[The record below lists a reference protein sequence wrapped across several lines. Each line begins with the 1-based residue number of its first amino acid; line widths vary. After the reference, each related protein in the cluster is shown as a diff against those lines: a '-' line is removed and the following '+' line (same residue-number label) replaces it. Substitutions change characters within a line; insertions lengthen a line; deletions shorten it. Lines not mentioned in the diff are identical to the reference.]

1 MPSASGH
8 RFLEGTAL
16 NLLERRTAVVG
27 GIALLLSGPT
37 TAQAPV
43 PGPVTIVVPFPA
55 GGGTDALARLLAPRL
70 QALWGTSVIVENK
83 PGAGTTLAMAAVARA
98 VPDGRTLVMASFG
111 HAAAPALY
119 KKLPYDAA
127 TAFSAVATVAS
138 GPNLLL
144 VHPRVEAAS
153 VSELVELARR
163 QPGKLAYASFGN
175 GTSAHLAGELF
186 ALDAGID
193 LVHVPYRGSAPAL
206 TDLIGG
212 QVQLM
217 FDGLPSMAHV
227 RAGRLRALAITS
239 AARHPAHPELPTV
252 VESGVEGLRGFTT
265 SAWFALLA
273 PAATPAAWI
282 GRVNT
287 DVRAVL
293 RQPDARAAVEALG
306 FAPGDED
313 PQALAAFIAR
323 ETERWKRVIHQR
335 GITAD

>member
-1 MPSASGH
+1 M
-8 RFLEGTAL
+8 
-16 NLLERRTAVVG
+16 NLLTRRTATLG
-27 GIALLLSGPT
+27 SMALLLAKQT
-37 TAQAPV
+37 LAQAPA

-70 QALWGTSVIVENK
+70 QALWGASVIVENK

-98 VPDGRTLVMASFG
+98 APDGRTLVMASFG
-111 HAAAPALY
+111 HAVAPALY
-119 KKLPYDAA
+119 RNLPYDAA

-144 VHPRVEAAS
+144 VNPKVEAAS
-153 VSELVELARR
+153 VRELVELARR

-217 FDGLPSMAHV
+217 FDGLPSMTHV
-227 RAGRLRALAITS
+227 RAGRLRALAVTS
-239 AARHPAHPELPTV
+239 PARHPAHPEVPTV
-252 VESGVEGLRGFTT
+252 IESGVEGLRAFTT

-273 PAATPAAWI
+273 PAGTPAAWI
-282 GRVNT
+282 GRVNA
-287 DVRAVL
+287 DVRATL
-293 RQPDARAAVEALG
+293 RQPDAKAAVEALG
-306 FAPGDED
+306 FVPGDDE

-323 ETERWKRVIHQR
+323 EAERWKRVIRQR
-335 GITAD
+335 GISAD